1 MSKPR
6 AIYGEARDAFAGWI
20 QLPGFPTAEEMR
32 RMEDRQLLDVCARL
46 QELTTY
52 TPQDAVRGATLPSKP
67 QDSQ

>member
-6 AIYGEARDAFAGWI
+6 AIYGEARDAFADWI

-32 RMEDRQLLDVCARL
+32 RMDDRQLLDVCARL

-52 TPQDAVRGATLPSKP
+52 TPQEPISGATLPPKP
-67 QDSQ
+67 QE